1 MAGND
6 LITSKQVGMI
16 RRSATERWEAL
27 VSEGWITVTGSS
39 ATEVSSAIADWMD
52 TAGVEGFD
60 RKSASN
66 AIERLLGLPKSDG
79 APTQPVIPPD
89 WAGPHDRNWVGSN
102 RFRTRC
108 ATCGQYV
115 EEGDGYSGVRNDP
128 AGGKPNWLTYHRKGD
143 PACVVAEGT
152 GLDLTALEPFLVETG
167 HGSNKAARFAHPGH
181 LDLTEDEVSRCKVRV
196 TLSVQGWFNVNDCAV
211 YGQQQTRYGTQ
222 RPGGEYVGTNA
233 ELMRA
238 ILDDPVAALRAYGQI
253 TSSCGVCGRTL
264 ESDGAAYSDDW
275 NSVEEGI
282 GPICAMRLG
291 LR

>member
-6 LITSKQVGMI
+6 LITGKQVGMI
-16 RRSATERWEAL
+16 RRTATERWEAL

-39 ATEVSSAIADWMD
+39 PAEISSAIADWMEQAD
-52 TAGVEGFD
+52 VEGFD
-60 RKSASN
+60 RKSASS
-66 AIERLLGLPKSDG
+66 AIERLLALPKSNA
-79 APTQPVIPPD
+79 APKPGPPPD
-89 WAGPHDRNWVGSN
+89 WPGPDDRDRIISN

-108 ATCGQYV
+108 ANCGQYV
-115 EEGDGYSGVRNDP
+115 EEGDGYSGVKGNPD
-128 AGGKPNWLTYHRKGD
+128 GGKPNWLTYHRSGD
-143 PACVVAEGT
+143 PACVAPEST
-152 GLDLTALEPFLVETG
+152 GLDLTALEPFLVGTG
-167 HGSNKAARFAHPGH
+167 HNGNKAARFAHPGH

-196 TLSVQGWFNVNDCAV
+196 TLSSQGWFTVRDCAV
-211 YGQQQTRYGTQ
+211 YTAADTRYGNQ
-222 RPGGEYVGTNA
+222 RPGGEYIGTNSD
-233 ELMRA
+233 LLRA